1 MKITKQQLKQII
13 KEEIDLALS
22 EGWLPKSWNKGSR
35 DKEDVYTGHTPE
47 YQTTTQKDNAKKA
60 WSKAQGHTD
69 ATIGSLSG
77 KSSKSG
83 QTMGEPMSNTTPS
96 KLSSADRQTKKER
109 YAWERTIKDIR
120 SQSGRDPV
128 HAAKSHLDDG
138 TPLEDLLKHSD
149 LPTRYGAME
158 IKKAA
163 EEGRKPHTIGRSRL

>member
-1 MKITKQQLKQII
+1 MKISESQLKEII
-13 KEEIDLALS
+13 KEELEAAFS
-22 EGWLPKSWNKGSR
+22 EGWMPKWLNRGSR

-47 YQTTTQKDNAKKA
+47 YQTPGQKARAKKA
-60 WSKAQGHTD
+60 WSKAQGHSDT
-69 ATIGSLSG
+69 TIGSLSG
-77 KSSKSG
+77 KPSKPHP
-83 QTMGEPMSNTTPS
+83 TSNTTPS
-96 KLSSADRQTKKER
+96 KLSFLAKKER
-109 YAWERTIKDIR
+109 YAWERTINDIR